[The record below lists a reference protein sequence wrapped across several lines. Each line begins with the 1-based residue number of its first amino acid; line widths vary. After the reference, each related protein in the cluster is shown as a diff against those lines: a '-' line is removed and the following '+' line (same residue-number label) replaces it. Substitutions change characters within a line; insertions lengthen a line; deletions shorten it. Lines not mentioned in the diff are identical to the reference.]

1 MDDAEKDCGKT
12 NCSRRNQA
20 VVGMPNNAFRNE
32 MATLLYSQFNNEFEF
47 GSSIPGTKIRLAR
60 RASHSYG
67 QKAKVERPK
76 VPRFM
81 RKNGHCNIRQAA
93 QDKREKYMSDLF
105 TTFVDL
111 DWMYSIALFIGFYA
125 IIWVIF
131 SFLYWVVAYVRGDL
145 DYWNAKKMYQDIY
158 YNWSTTLG
166 YSSFSDRLTFQQAIR
181 NKTLSQIII
190 GQITQPRYKD
200 IITQMTEQSKDT
212 YKPCFENV
220 RSYATAFLFF
230 IETETTVGY
239 GRRAIT
245 DQCPEAIGL
254 LVIQCL
260 LGTIVDAV
268 LVGCI
273 FIKISKPKN
282 RTDTLIFSEKAVIA
296 QRDGKYCFMFR
307 VGNLRNSLIVQCK
320 IRAKFVRSRQ
330 TDEGEFI
337 PLDQTDINIGF
348 DTGADKLFLVTPL
361 IVYHEINCKS
371 PFWRLSEADI
381 QNEPFEIIVIL
392 EGTIESTG
400 MICQARTSY
409 LNREIQ
415 WGYRFMP
422 MLFLDRHHFSADHSM
437 FHSTYEVRMPVHSA
451 YDATNPEKLVSK
463 ESELKHGKTGSK
475 GTLNGTINA
484 NAVTSGYKNAQ
495 MLVKHAPHVPN
506 SDSASNCTSNCISS
520 DTVNLLNQAPTA
532 IEFGTNSE
540 K

>member
-1 MDDAEKDCGKT
+1 
-12 NCSRRNQA
+12 
-20 VVGMPNNAFRNE
+20 
-32 MATLLYSQFNNEFEF
+32 MATLLYTQFNNEFEL
-47 GSSIPGTKIRLAR
+47 GSDIPGTKIRMAPR

-67 QKAKVERPK
+67 QTKKLEKPK

-111 DWMYSIALFIGFYA
+111 DWAYSIALFIGFYA

-131 SFLYWVVAYVRGDL
+131 SFLYWLVALIRGDL
-145 DYWNAKKMYQDIY
+145 DYWSAKQEFLNTYRNY
-158 YNWSTTLG
+158 TLLMPNVQRG
-166 YSSFSDRLTFQQAIR
+166 LTFDQAIKNR
-181 NKTLSQIII
+181 GVAEYIRMHMENEKYKRIIRDLI
-190 GQITQPRYKD
+190 LNLKV
-200 IITQMTEQSKDT
+200 

-220 RSYATAFLFF
+220 QSYATAFLFF

-245 DQCPEAIGL
+245 DECPEAVIL

-282 RTDTLIFSEKAVIA
+282 RSDTLIFSEKAVIA

-320 IRAKFVRSRQ
+320 IRAKFVRSHH
-330 TDEGEFI
+330 TEEGEFI
-337 PLDQTDINIGF
+337 PLDQTDINLGF
-348 DTGADKLFLVTPL
+348 DTQADKLFLVTPL
-361 IVYHEINCKS
+361 IVHHEINEKS
-371 PFWRLSEADI
+371 PFWKLSESDFN
-381 QNEPFEIIVIL
+381 NEPFEIIVIL

-437 FHSTYEVRMPVHSA
+437 FHSTYEVRMPVHCA
-451 YDATNPEKLVSK
+451 EQAK
-463 ESELKHGKTGSK
+463 E
-475 GTLNGTINA
+475 
-484 NAVTSGYKNAQ
+484 
-495 MLVKHAPHVPN
+495 N
-506 SDSASNCTSNCISS
+506 SDKLSKPEENSNPKAIGAKKRNSGGKDS
-520 DTVNLLNQAPTA
+520 LLSCEECHATETQKLLDDQQN
-532 IEFGTNSE
+532 
-540 K
+540 